1 MMELEI
7 EREEQQKAL
16 QLLQEVRQKEREEL
30 NRAIAEAHQ
39 EGGQY
44 ADQVRNEMAAR
55 IEKQVQMIEALLE
68 DKRALQESVEQVT
81 EKAQDLQMS
90 AEKQKKVLEERL
102 HVELKKNRE
111 AWLAAEK
118 VRKEKW
124 EKDKVQEIRA

>member
-1 MMELEI
+1 
-7 EREEQQKAL
+7 
-16 QLLQEVRQKEREEL
+16 
-30 NRAIAEAHQ
+30 
-39 EGGQY
+39 
-44 ADQVRNEMAAR
+44 MAAR

-68 DKRALQESVEQVT
+68 DKRALQESVEMVT

-124 EKDKVQEIRA
+124 EKDKV

>member
-1 MMELEI
+1 MELEI

-30 NRAIAEAHQ
+30 NRAVAEAHQ

-90 AEKQKKVLEERL
+90 AEK
-102 HVELKKNRE
+102 
-111 AWLAAEK
+111 
-118 VRKEKW
+118 
-124 EKDKVQEIRA
+124 